1 MIVPSFTLPL
11 HILALLALGWF
22 VTIILVWYLM
32 DLRHY
37 GREGFDMRK
46 CRKKNIP
53 YIIDVDV
60 GSGKSEGYPAEKKKK
75 GAGRILHK
83 SEAGAKIDPGISM
96 GQDEPL
102 HFPRGLDIQIYGTLD
117 AWPTSLKT
125 AAGIHKIKEIR
136 RKPEYAVFD
145 PIPDKDLIELLNMP
159 DEHLP
164 HDVRIFIE
172 RYKIQ
177 NPDVTTEEIKEIN
190 DRMNVI
196 AKDPAFRDINW
207 MRRDDLFHLFQADE
221 ADLPVLI
228 SQTIDKYNVSN
239 EPVPP
244 EVPVAV
250 KARVD
255 EIKQSDHFFA
265 EIKSPE
271 IDPIRFLELVNKL
284 KDEAAKTAIDPRFT
298 AYRSALKDNPNAYK
312 TTDVSTLENILRQMF
327 IEDLLSKLNW
337 MQYGII
343 IMGIIGVSAVAATI
357 VWSIIG
363 KG

>member
-1 MIVPSFTLPL
+1 
-11 HILALLALGWF
+11 
-22 VTIILVWYLM
+22 
-32 DLRHY
+32 
-37 GREGFDMRK
+37 MRR

-53 YIIDVDV
+53 YIIDVDI
-60 GSGKSEGYPAEKKKK
+60 GSGKAEGYPGEKKKK

-83 SEAGAKIDPGISM
+83 SESGAKIDPGISM

-117 AWPTSLKT
+117 AWPTSVKT
-125 AAGIHKIKEIR
+125 AAGIAKIKELR
-136 RKPEYAVFD
+136 RKPEYAVLD
-145 PIPDKDLIELLNMP
+145 PIPDKDLIELLNLP

-177 NPDVTTEEIKEIN
+177 NPEVTPEEIRAIN
-190 DRMNVI
+190 ERMNAI
-196 AKDPAFRDINW
+196 ARDPMHRDINW
-207 MRRDDLFHLFQADE
+207 MRRDDIFRLFQADE
-221 ADLPVLI
+221 ADLPEI
-228 SQTIDKYNVSN
+228 INQTIAKYNVSN
-239 EPVPP
+239 EAVPP
-244 EVPVAV
+244 EVPLAI
-250 KARVD
+250 KAKVD
-255 EIKQSDHFFA
+255 ELKQLDPFFA

-271 IDPIRFLELVNKL
+271 IDPIKMLELVNKL
-284 KDEAAKTAIDPRFT
+284 KDETAKTAIDPRIT
-298 AYRSALKDNPNAYK
+298 AYRSALRDNPNAYK

-343 IMGIIGVSAVAATI
+343 IMGIIGVSAVASVI
-357 VWSIIG
+357 VVSVIG